1 MEEDM
6 DPLLIKFI
14 SAVVAFFSVIIGFRV
29 AIAKLGKERCVRCYK
44 KFRKR
49 TLVKAPGF
57 RGDFF
62 VCEPCAD
69 IIESLKDQQ

>member
-1 MEEDM
+1 M
-6 DPLLIKFI
+6 DPLLIKLI
-14 SAVVAFFSVIIGFRV
+14 SAVVAFVSVIIGFRV
-29 AIAKLGKERCVRCYK
+29 VIALYGKERCVRCYE

-62 VCEPCAD
+62 VCKPCAD
-69 IIESLKDQQ
+69 IIESLKNKQ

>member
-6 DPLLIKFI
+6 DPLLIKLI
-14 SAVVAFFSVIIGFRV
+14 SAVVGFFCIIIGFRIV
-29 AIAKLGKERCVRCYK
+29 IAVYGKERCVRCYE

-69 IIESLKDQQ
+69 IIESLKDTQ